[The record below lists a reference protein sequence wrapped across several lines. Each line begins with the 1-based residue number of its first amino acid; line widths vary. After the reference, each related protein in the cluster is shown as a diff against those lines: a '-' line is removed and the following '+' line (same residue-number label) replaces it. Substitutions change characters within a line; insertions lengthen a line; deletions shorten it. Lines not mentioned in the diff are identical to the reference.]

1 MQHFVASLCSIKC
14 SDFYFSLGKKCGA
27 ADIEVNTGNTESWPC
42 SFIYAAPVVWRTLI
56 DVSRCWGPW
65 KIEIFIKTW
74 NHGAELIACLEFTA
88 VRGERERE
96 KKRLMLYV
104 GATPVSKRSSNFWSK
119 TRRRLVEVA
128 QILPRKDIW
137 RPSVQDI
144 QSTFL
149 QEWCRFSLPYNFA
162 CLLTE
167 N

>member
-96 KKRLMLYV
+96 KKKIDVVRWRDS
-104 GATPVSKRSSNFWSK
+104 SKQTFFKLLEQNKTTSGWSCTNSTTQRHLK
-119 TRRRLVEVA
+119 A
-128 QILPRKDIW
+128 QCAGYTVDFFAGMVP
-137 RPSVQDI
+137 
-144 QSTFL
+144 FL
-149 QEWCRFSLPYNFA
+149 LA
-162 CLLTE
+162 V
-167 N
+167 